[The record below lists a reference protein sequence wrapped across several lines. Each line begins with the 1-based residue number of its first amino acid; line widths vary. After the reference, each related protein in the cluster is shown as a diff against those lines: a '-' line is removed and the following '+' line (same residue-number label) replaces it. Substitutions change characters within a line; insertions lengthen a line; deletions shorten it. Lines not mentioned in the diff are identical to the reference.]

1 MPYRKPKRSYVLPV
15 VTTLAVAAPLAALTM
30 SDSPDY
36 RSATDTELAAV
47 PAQLAEVVLNS
58 APDIVLPLRELT
70 GLDLPDLR
78 LSDLRMLPL
87 PASIPIPEG
96 LPLPPGVQLPKEIP
110 LPKLNG
116 QHPATPGQQSA
127 PGQNSTPGLNA
138 TPGQGIA
145 PGQTPFPG
153 QAATP
158 GQAPFPGQA
167 TAPNRNAIPG
177 QTTAPNQQSIPGQ
190 AVAPNQNAPGQAAVP
205 SQNPGPG
212 QATAPNSNAVPG
224 QAAAPAQNPVPGQ
237 ATAPS
242 QNAVPGQAGTPNQNG
257 VPGQTAAP
265 AQNPVPGQAVAP
277 NSNAVPGQAA
287 APAQNPAPGQAV
299 APSQSVVPGQAS
311 TPAQNVVP
319 GQSAAPGQN
328 PIPGQTPAPGQAT
341 APGQAAGPVQNPA
354 PGQAPNF
361 GQPTQAPTST
371 PGARFIADPSHLEP
385 GTTPD
390 TPALA
395 PGAVPAEW
403 ADQVGAQVKEL
414 SRETPFSVVAL
425 TGADLTSTKALLRA
439 RQTDGT
445 WGPWFDTEPVDTR
458 RTDRTAPGGKTGTE
472 PIYVGTTNA
481 VQMLVTRKP
490 AAAAVD
496 DAAVDPAN
504 PPAPR
509 TDDPAQLSGVDLTA
523 VLIDPGRGA
532 IDSALHKVAAPVPG
546 GGPKVI
552 TREGWGADESIR
564 CEEPTYDDGP
574 GKDGLG
580 GITVHHTAGRND
592 YSREESAGIVRAIY
606 TYHAQTLGWCD
617 IGYNALVDK
626 YGQIFE
632 GRAGGLNRAVQ
643 GAHAGGFNENTA
655 GVALM
660 GNYTSEEPSEESI
673 EAMGEFIGWR
683 AKIAGLDP
691 VGYTTMYSEGTEFTS
706 YAYGQA
712 VKLPI
717 VFAHRDVGNTSCPGD
732 AAYDMMDRIREIAAS
747 VAGGASLANSGNG
760 GDSAAGNSNSTGT
773 GTGTDGTANS
783 TAPQAAPRGKPDL
796 AALAAL
802 TKKLL
807 SMVNENPIAKH
818 WADKGGPRG
827 PLGAAQTEPL
837 PAAQGQQYAKFANGY
852 VYTAPDGKVIEVIG
866 AILDRFLQ
874 LGGDAGVLG
883 LPQSDAYQV
892 PDGLRSDFQ
901 YGSLILNQATGIVT
915 TVWKTYNDMYQQEAS
930 RPAPAPAETPAP
942 AAVPAPAPAIV
953 PAPSQDSAEA
963 PAEFATPEPGTLQF
977 PAPED
982 FLPNPA
988 PEPAG

>member
-1 MPYRKPKRSYVLPV
+1 METLVPYRKPKRSYVLPV
-15 VTTLAVAAPLAALTM
+15 ITTLAVAAPLAALTM

-96 LPLPPGVQLPKEIP
+96 LPLPPGVELPKEIP

-116 QHPATPGQQSA
+116 PHPATPGQQSA

-158 GQAPFPGQA
+158 GQAPLPGQA

-177 QTTAPNQQSIPGQ
+177 QGAAPNQNLTPGQAIAPNQNAVPGQ
-190 AVAPNQNAPGQAAVP
+190 AVAPN
-205 SQNPGPG
+205 
-212 QATAPNSNAVPG
+212 PNTVPG
-224 QAAAPAQNPVPGQ
+224 QAAAPAQN
-237 ATAPS
+237 TF
-242 QNAVPGQAGTPNQNG
+242 
-257 VPGQTAAP
+257 
-265 AQNPVPGQAVAP
+265 
-277 NSNAVPGQAA
+277 
-287 APAQNPAPGQAV
+287 PGQAV
-299 APSQSVVPGQAS
+299 APSQSTPGQATAPAQNPAPAQATAPAQNAVPGQTA
-311 TPAQNVVP
+311 
-319 GQSAAPGQN
+319 GPGQN
-328 PIPGQTPAPGQAT
+328 PIPSQAA
-341 APGQAAGPVQNPA
+341 APGQAATPGQAIAPSQNPVPGRAAAPIQNPA
-354 PGQAPNF
+354 PGQAPNA
-361 GQPTQAPTST
+361 GQPAQAPTYT

-395 PGAVPAEW
+395 PGAVPPEW

-425 TGADLTSTKALLRA
+425 TGADLTNTKALLRA

-445 WGPWFDTEPVDTR
+445 WGPWLDTEPVDTR

-496 DAAVDPAN
+496 DAIAPDPAN

-509 TDDPAQLSGVDLTA
+509 TDDPAQLAGVDLTA

-532 IDSALHKVAAPVPG
+532 IDSALHKVAAPVPGG

-673 EAMGEFIGWR
+673 EAMGNFIGWR

-706 YAYGQA
+706 YALGQA
-712 VKLPI
+712 VQLPI

-760 GDSAAGNSNSTGT
+760 DSYANNSTGT
-773 GTGTDGTANS
+773 EGTANS
-783 TAPQAAPRGKPDL
+783 TTPQAAPRGKPDL

-807 SMVNENPIAKH
+807 SMVNDNAIAKH
-818 WADKGGPRG
+818 WADKGGPSG

-852 VYTAPDGKVIEVIG
+852 VYTAPDGKVIEVLG

-883 LPQSDAYQV
+883 LPQSDAYPV

-915 TVWKTYNDMYQQEAS
+915 TVWKTYNDLYQQEAS
-930 RPAPAPAETPAP
+930 RPAPAAPAPAESPAP
-942 AAVPAPAPAIV
+942 AAVPAPKPAIV
-953 PAPSQDSAEA
+953 PAPSQDSAPAESPA

-982 FLPNPA
+982 FLPHPA